1 MSGRSKNRLFSQFVR
16 QLTDDLTVK
25 SEGIADDAVGGV
37 TVYATR
43 SALPS
48 SGNTSGDQA
57 YVTGNNRLYIW
68 NGSGWYNVALLN
80 LAPSILSVQDS
91 DGGTTPFTLSSEGA
105 VTKITITAND
115 SDGDAITY
123 TASADSDFN
132 GLATVSQ
139 DSSIFTI
146 TPFSSDSATTTSG
159 TITFTASDGINLGTS
174 GVQTFTLTFAPDWTV
189 TTQQAKIYPANHED
203 GDTFGESIDIDG
215 DIAVIGAV
223 GDDGEG
229 NSYLSA
235 GAAYVFTKSGSTWTE
250 QAILR
255 PSDISG
261 GENFGHK
268 VCVDGNTIAV
278 SANFKTVS
286 GNAYAGAVY
295 VFTTSDNGSTWTQ
308 QQKIT
313 ASNEG
318 TNDYFG
324 YSLGLSGDLLVVGA
338 HTEDTWG
345 SDAGLAY
352 VFKRTGSTWTQ
363 QQQIKGTDT
372 GASDQFGFSAA
383 IDNDTIV
390 IGARNE
396 DNDLVSRVSNCGAVY
411 VFTTSDNGSTWT
423 QQDKFVSSAPTASE
437 QFGAAVDIHG
447 DTIVVGAYQSN
458 SQRGAGWIFTRS
470 GSTWT
475 QRVKLTPSV
484 ASGAYFGE
492 QVAIDKENG
501 NVVVIGAPREHI
513 SGLADV
519 GCAFVYSTADGG
531 LTWTEDKKITSSD
544 GVANDF
550 FGSSVGINGDTVIV
564 GATHDDTPENYA
576 GAAYI
581 FVAG

>member
-1 MSGRSKNRLFSQFVR
+1 MSSRSRRFAKFLSSVN
-16 QLTDDLTVK
+16 
-25 SEGIADDAVGGV
+25 A
-37 TVYATR
+37 
-43 SALPS
+43 
-48 SGNTSGDQA
+48 SGNISTESLGGDIEVGKISAVTSVSDFPENPLVGDIAFASESNEIYIRGSNAWYNIATINTTPTITSEADASYALSSDGTPTVVTLSATDPEGVPITWSHTVTSG
-57 YVTGNNRLYIW
+57 VLGET
-68 NGSGWYNVALLN
+68 
-80 LAPSILSVQDS
+80 
-91 DGGTTPFTLSSEGA
+91 
-105 VTKITITAND
+105 TITNVD
-115 SDGDAITY
+115 
-123 TASADSDFN
+123 N
-132 GLATVSQ
+132 V
-139 DSSIFTI
+139 FTI
-146 TPFSSDSATTTSG
+146 TPSTNEADVGSFGVSF
-159 TITFTASDGINLGTS
+159 IASDGVNS
-174 GVQTFTLTFAPDWTV
+174 AVSSSSFTLQFAIDWSTISE
-189 TTQQAKIYPANHED
+189 QAKIYPANHGD

-215 DIAVIGAV
+215 DIAVVGAV

-235 GAAYVFTKSGSTWTE
+235 GAAYVYTRSGSTWTE
-250 QAILR
+250 QALLR

-261 GENFGHK
+261 GESFGHK

-278 SANFKTVS
+278 SAPFKTVS
-286 GNAYAGAVY
+286 GQTFAGAVY
-295 VFTTSDNGSTWTQ
+295 IYTTADNGATWTE
-308 QQKIT
+308 QQKIV
-313 ASNEG
+313 ASNPG
-318 TNDYFG
+318 GADYFG
-324 YSLGLSGDLLVVGA
+324 FGLGLSGDLLVASA
-338 HTEDTWG
+338 HAEDTYG
-345 SDAGLAY
+345 SNAGSAY
-352 VFKRTGSTWTQ
+352 VFKRTGATWAQ
-363 QQQIKGTDT
+363 QQQLGGADT
-372 GASDQFGFSAA
+372 VGNDQFGFSVA
-383 IDNDTIV
+383 ISNDTIA

-396 DNDLVSRVSNCGAVY
+396 DNDLVATVSNCGAVY

-423 QQDKFVSSAPTASE
+423 QQDKFVSSTPTSTE
-437 QFGAAVDIHG
+437 QFGSAVDIHG

-484 ASGAYFGE
+484 AVGAYFGE

-550 FGSSVGINGDTVIV
+550 FGSSVGINGNTVMV

-581 FVAG
+581 FTAQ

>member
-1 MSGRSKNRLFSQFVR
+1 MSRKNRLFAKLAS
-16 QLTDDLTVK
+16 TVNNNGK
-25 SEGIADDAVGGV
+25 LQETSLAADIDVGGV
-37 TVYATR
+37 EGYADTN
-43 SALPS
+43 ALPPS
-48 SGNTSGDQA
+48 PSLGDLALVTSTNTLYVYNGSAWFNIAIANQAPTTITGNEASYALASDGTPTVVTLVSTDPEGFPLTWSATTSGDTQA
-57 YVTGNNRLYIW
+57 GTLTQAD
-68 NGSGWYNVALLN
+68 NV
-80 LAPSILSVQDS
+80 
-91 DGGTTPFTLSSEGA
+91 
-105 VTKITITAND
+105 
-115 SDGDAITY
+115 
-123 TASADSDFN
+123 
-132 GLATVSQ
+132 
-139 DSSIFTI
+139 FTI
-146 TPFSSDSATTTSG
+146 TPSTDEANAGTLSVTFSVT
-159 TITFTASDGINLGTS
+159 DGNNTES
-174 GVQTFTLTFAPDWTV
+174 SVSSFTLQFAINWATISE
-189 TTQQAKIYPANHED
+189 QAKIYPANHGD

-215 DIAVIGAV
+215 DIAVVGAV

-235 GAAYVFTKSGSTWTE
+235 GAAYVYTKSGSIWTE

-261 GENFGHK
+261 SENFGHK

-286 GNAYAGAVY
+286 GQTYAGAVY
-295 VFTTSDNGSTWTQ
+295 IYTTADNGATWTE

-313 ASNEG
+313 ASNAG
-318 TNDYFG
+318 GSDYFG
-324 YSLGLSGDLLVVGA
+324 FSLGLSGDLLVVGA
-338 HTEDTWG
+338 HTEDTYG
-345 SDAGLAY
+345 SNAGSAY
-352 VFKRTGSTWTQ
+352 VFKRTGATWAQ
-363 QQQIKGTDT
+363 QQQLGGADT
-372 GASDQFGFSAA
+372 TGNDQFGFSAA

-396 DNDLVSRVSNCGAVY
+396 DNDLVGTVSNCGAVY

-423 QQDKFVSSAPTASE
+423 QQDKFVSSTPTASE

-484 ASGAYFGE
+484 ETGAYFGE

-544 GVANDF
+544 GVASDF

-564 GATHDDTPENYA
+564 GATHDDTPGNYA

-581 FVAG
+581 FTAG